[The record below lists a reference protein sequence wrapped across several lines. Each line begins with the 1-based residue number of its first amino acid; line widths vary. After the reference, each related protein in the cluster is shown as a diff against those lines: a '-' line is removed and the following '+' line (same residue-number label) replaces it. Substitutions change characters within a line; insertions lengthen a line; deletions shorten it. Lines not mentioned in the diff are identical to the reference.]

1 MTRPKAGS
9 CGGAST
15 ANRSGTNP
23 FLEMNHE
30 ADRGAGHSLHGLD
43 LGDDQL
49 LERINVIASNANNRV
64 ISAGNG
70 GGGGNAWNL
79 SQLLDNLGLP
89 PHVNHDQY
97 VGVAQ
102 RLPDRS
108 TLPQP
113 YSRSTGVT
121 YTFAASRL
129 SAGGSC
135 DFCHAR
141 WPGSGSCHARRVPR
155 RGGWPKRSRLRARC
169 GLFRL
174 RDRTEQPDPGRF
186 GSPPWLTGHGTAHHS
201 PTQPRR

>member
-1 MTRPKAGS
+1 MEAQ
-9 CGGAST
+9 AT

-102 RLPDRS
+102 RLSRPLYPAS
-108 TLPQP
+108 TVLALN
-113 YSRSTGVT
+113 RCDLHLR
-121 YTFAASRL
+121 RL
-129 SAGGSC
+129 AVIGG
-135 DFCHAR
+135 
-141 WPGSGSCHARRVPR
+141 GIV
-155 RGGWPKRSRLRARC
+155 
-169 GLFRL
+169 
-174 RDRTEQPDPGRF
+174 
-186 GSPPWLTGHGTAHHS
+186 
-201 PTQPRR
+201 